1 MSEIRIV
8 GTYLTGQIGSRT
20 FSGSLRKNP
29 SNLTLASGSYRV
41 ARAEHNVVWGD
52 IVLLTPSRGFTQQGT
67 PIDVFDSYGLN
78 ATAHTQGG
86 TQGALSIPIENTLVS
101 IKSPRDVASGQAAG
115 IAGGA
120 GVMITSRSLAGIPS
134 LVMHSGLADL
144 VAALSNSTD
153 VLVRIS

>member
-8 GTYLTGQIGSRT
+8 GTHLTGQIGSRS

-29 SNLTLASGSYRV
+29 SNWTLVSGAYRV
-41 ARAEHNVVWGD
+41 DRAEHNVVWGD
-52 IVLLTPSRGFTQQGT
+52 IVLLTPS
-67 PIDVFDSYGLN
+67 
-78 ATAHTQGG
+78 TARF
-86 TQGALSIPIENTLVS
+86 QGALGIPLENTLVS
-101 IKSPRDVASGQAAG
+101 VKSPRDAASGQAAG

-134 LVMHSGLADL
+134 LVMPSGLADL

-153 VLVRIS
+153 VTVQIS

>member
-52 IVLLTPSRGFTQQGT
+52 IVLLMPSRGSAYAGTEIDFTEH
-67 PIDVFDSYGLN
+67 FSLN
-78 ATAHTQGG
+78 ATGRSQGG
-86 TQGALSIPIENTLVS
+86 GQSALGIPLENTLVS
-101 IKSPRDVASGQAAG
+101 VKSPRDAASGQAAG
-115 IAGGA
+115 IAGVA

-153 VLVRIS
+153 VTVQIS

>member
-8 GTYLTGQIGSRT
+8 GTHLTGQIGSRS
-20 FSGSLRKNP
+20 FLGSLQKSP
-29 SNLTLASGSYRV
+29 SNLTLASGAYRV

-52 IVLLTPSRGFTQQGT
+52 IVLLSPARGYTYPGN
-67 PIDVFDSYGLN
+67 PIDAYGDHLD
-78 ATAHTQGG
+78 ATARS
-86 TQGALSIPIENTLVS
+86 QGALGIPLENTLVS
-101 IKSPRDVASGQAAG
+101 IKSPRDAASGQAAG

-134 LVMHSGLADL
+134 LVMHTGLADL

-153 VLVRIS
+153 VTVQIS